1 MPRESKKA
9 LRERAQEIYRRL
21 EKAYPNATTEL
32 RWSNPLELLVAT
44 ILSAQC
50 TDERVNKVTE
60 HLFKKYRTAEDYA
73 NADLE
78 ELQEEIR
85 PTGFYRNKAK
95 AIIGA
100 AKMLV
105 EQFGGKVPDN
115 MDDLVKLP
123 GVSRKTANV
132 VLTAG
137 FGIPSGIV
145 VDTHVHRVSIR
156 LGLVPKTEKNP
167 AKVEQRLMELF
178 DKDQWIEVSHALVL
192 HGRYVCTARKP
203 RCDDCILE
211 DLCPKIGVEDKK
223 SSAKKSKSSSKKSQK
238 TTSKKAAKKSASSTK

>member
-1 MPRESKKA
+1 MPRETKA
-9 LRERAQEIYRRL
+9 AKRQRAQEIYKRL

-50 TDERVNKVTE
+50 TDERVNQVTE
-60 HLFKKYRTAEDYA
+60 RLFKKYRTAEDYA
-73 NADLE
+73 NADPE
-78 ELQEEIR
+78 QFQEEIR
-85 PTGFYRNKAK
+85 PTGFFRNKAK

-100 AKMLV
+100 AKMIV

-115 MDDLVKLP
+115 MDDLLKLP

-145 VDTHVHRVSIR
+145 VDTHVHRVAIR

-178 DKDQWIEVSHALVL
+178 DQDQWIEVSHALVL

-203 RCDDCILE
+203 RCEDCILE
-211 DLCPKIGVEDKK
+211 DLCPKVGVEEK
-223 SSAKKSKSSSKKSQK
+223 
-238 TTSKKAAKKSASSTK
+238 KKAAKKKSARKGSTKKAASSKKK

>member
-1 MPRESKKA
+1 MPRESKAAK
-9 LRERAQEIYRRL
+9 RQRAQEIYKRL

-73 NADLE
+73 NADPE
-78 ELQEEIR
+78 EFQDEIR
-85 PTGFYRNKAK
+85 STGFFRNKTK

-100 AKMLV
+100 AKMIV

-115 MDDLVKLP
+115 MDDLLKLP

-145 VDTHVHRVSIR
+145 VDTHVHRVAIR

-178 DKDQWIEVSHALVL
+178 DQDQWIEVSHALVL

-203 RCDDCILE
+203 RCEDCILE
-211 DLCPKIGVEDKK
+211 DLCPKVGVETKK
-223 SSAKKSKSSSKKSQK
+223 KA
-238 TTSKKAAKKSASSTK
+238 AAKKSTSKATAKKSAGGKKSAGRGGS

>member
-9 LRERAQEIYRRL
+9 KRERAQEIYRRL

-60 HLFKKYRTAEDYA
+60 QLFKKYRTAEDYA
-73 NADLE
+73 NADPE
-78 ELQEEIR
+78 EFQEEIR
-85 PTGFYRNKAK
+85 STGFFRNKTK

-100 AKMLV
+100 AKMIV
-105 EQFGGKVPDN
+105 EEFGGKVPDN
-115 MDDLVKLP
+115 MEDLLKLP

-178 DKDQWIEVSHALVL
+178 DQDQWIEVSHALVL

-203 RCDDCILE
+203 RCEDCVVE
-211 DLCPKIGVEDKK
+211 DLCPKVGVEQGKAGGTK
-223 SSAKKSKSSSKKSQK
+223 SAKK
-238 TTSKKAAKKSASSTK
+238 TAAKGRRTKGKRESKQAGR